1 MFAIIF
7 IGGVFGGLSVIPQLL
22 IRVKQ
27 ALIKVMIIL
36 GFVKRRKI
44 CFCVLAECL
53 IRDIERLICII
64 HRTFEIM
71 SRTSNHIKYNTI

>member
-27 ALIKVMIIL
+27 TLMIIL